1 MGKGKDEKI
10 GISGEKKIYLDLIY
24 NEPYKIGHWLGFKDL
39 IPLNNEWIRSF
50 VFGTKDQTLQAHRG
64 SFKTT
69 CLSLAIIFIMILF
82 PHLNIL
88 FFRKTDTDVSEIIWQ
103 VGKAMKSVVIRKI
116 VKVLYGVDLELTKE
130 TSSEINTNLKQ
141 GSKGASQLVGLGIK
155 TSVTGKHAD
164 IIMTD
169 DIVNIND
176 RVSRAERERIKKM
189 YMELQNV
196 KNRGGRFINTGTPW
210 HKEDAFSLMPNISKY
225 DCYTTGM
232 IDKGELAEIRKKM
245 TPALFAANYELKH
258 IAETNM
264 LFGPPLFYNGT
275 VEDIHNGIGHIDAAY
290 GGGDYTAFGVMK
302 KLNSRFITFGKLWDK
317 HVDDCLDAIVG
328 YCKFYRIG
336 TIHCERN
343 ADKGYLAKELATRGI
358 NVSTY
363 HEDMNKFIKIS
374 TYGRTYW
381 PQIEFVEGTDPEY
394 INQILEYTETAEN
407 DDAPD
412 NLACMVRQYTGKK
425 IIVNLYKGGI

>member
-1 MGKGKDEKI
+1 MGKGTDEKI

-50 VFGTKDQTLQAHRG
+50 VFGTKDQTLQGHRG
-64 SFKTT
+64 SLKTT
-69 CLSLAIIFIMILF
+69 CLSLAIVFIMILF

-130 TSSEINTNLKQ
+130 TSSEISTNLKQ

-164 IIMTD
+164 VVITD

-225 DCYTTGM
+225 DCHTTGM

-317 HVDDCLDAIVG
+317 HVDDCLDAIVVTVRFTG
-328 YCKFYRIG
+328 LEPY
-336 TIHCERN
+336 TVN
-343 ADKGYLAKELATRGI
+343 ATQQGYLQRNWQPRGI
-358 NVSTY
+358 NVTTY
-363 HEDMNKFIKIS
+363 L
-374 TYGRTYW
+374 RT
-381 PQIEFVEGTDPEY
+381 
-394 INQILEYTETAEN
+394 
-407 DDAPD
+407 
-412 NLACMVRQYTGKK
+412 
-425 IIVNLYKGGI
+425 